1 MSGYVPP
8 KSNEIYNVNDFKV
21 YDVSLSEKEANK
33 LYLKKQAQ
41 GIETFQNV
49 IVNGTTNIIDN
60 FKVNNLTSNSVLITD
75 ALYNL
80 ASSTITS
87 AELNNLLGCNR
98 NIQNQIDDKPFVYDS
113 DNSGIMIPQPIIV
126 IGLTSTAAAET
137 RTENFF
143 SNTIFSS
150 PPVIIGTCQRNNS
163 DVMIPAIFNITTSSF
178 QHTMKR
184 TNTGGSLGTLHWMA
198 IGY

>member
-8 KSNEIYNVNDFKV
+8 KSNKLYNVNDFKV

-33 LYLKKQAQ
+33 LYLNKQAQ

-60 FKVNNLTSNSVLITD
+60 FKVNNLASNSVLITD
-75 ALYNL
+75 TLYNL

-113 DNSGIMIPQPIIV
+113 DNSGILKPQAIIV
-126 IGLTSTAAAET
+126 IGLTSTT
-137 RTENFF
+137 TFTQTQNFF

-150 PPVIIGTCQRNNS
+150 PPVIVGTCQRNNT
-163 DVMIPAIFNITTSSF
+163 DIMIPAIFNITTSSF
-178 QHTMKR
+178 QHEMKR
-184 TNTGGSLGTLHWMA
+184 TNSGSNTGTLHWMA